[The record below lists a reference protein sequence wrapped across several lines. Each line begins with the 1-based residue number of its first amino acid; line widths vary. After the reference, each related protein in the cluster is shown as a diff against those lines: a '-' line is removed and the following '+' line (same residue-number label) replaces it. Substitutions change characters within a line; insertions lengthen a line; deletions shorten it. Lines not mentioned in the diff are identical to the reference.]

1 MRWVSSR
8 RGIKPALIDTAPS
21 ASSLLHVAGY
31 VVIVED
37 GEAREVEKQGTC
49 IPRAS
54 VQLPGGLASSLR
66 RRRRRRRRAHGWLA
80 PAGWD
85 ACTDACALLL
95 HRARLACSKET
106 SSTWASSAL
115 HGIESLITK
124 VARAASCSFA
134 WPFRKFSKIATSGHG
149 FFFWG
154 EEDRQGHKDMC
165 RYVGHTIL
173 DWWPCHSHR
182 FDLPLCFLFR
192 KIDDSMP
199 WLIKFSWTIY
209 IYRHLNLVEL
219 ENLICSTVSLQL
231 VHGYMYAHNRILD
244 L

>member
-134 WPFRKFSKIATSGHG
+134 WPFRKFSKIATSGHV
-149 FFFWG
+149 FFLG
-154 EEDRQGHKDMC
+154 RRRQAGAC
-165 RYVGHTIL
+165 RYVQVCWSYYTGLMAMPFSSFRSSLVFSISK
-173 DWWPCHSHR
+173 DWW
-182 FDLPLCFLFR
+182 FYAMINQVLLN
-192 KIDDSMP
+192 
-199 WLIKFSWTIY
+199 Y
-209 IYRHLNLVEL
+209 IY
-219 ENLICSTVSLQL
+219 LQ
-231 VHGYMYAHNRILD
+231 AS
-244 L
+244 